1 MKPLTAHEGTWCSP
15 VNANVRRPDGQ
26 LGAGRILGRWSS
38 AETQKKAVANVTRR
52 GISFAEAST
61 VLEDP
66 LSTTFPDEAHSEG
79 EMRFLT
85 IGTSHRGRL
94 LVVAHT
100 ERNDTVRIISAR
112 RATRREREFY
122 AQDDPTKG

>member
-1 MKPLTAHEGTWCSP
+1 MQFEWDPQKAA
-15 VNANVRRPDGQ
+15 ANLKRHRP
-26 LGAGRILGRWSS
+26 
-38 AETQKKAVANVTRR
+38 
-52 GISFAEAST
+52 SFDEAAT

-66 LSTTFPDEAHSEG
+66 LSTTYPDEAHSEE

-85 IGTSHRGRL
+85 IGASHRGRV

-100 ERNDTVRIISAR
+100 ERNDTIRIISAR

-122 AQDDPTKG
+122 EQGKPTRG

>member
-1 MKPLTAHEGTWCSP
+1 VEFGWDPE
-15 VNANVRRPDGQ
+15 
-26 LGAGRILGRWSS
+26 
-38 AETQKKAVANVTRR
+38 KAAANVTRR
-52 GISFAEAST
+52 GISFTEAST

-100 ERNDTVRIISAR
+100 EGNDTIRIINAR
-112 RATRREREFY
+112 RATTRRREFY
-122 AQDDPTKG
+122 EQDDPTRG

>member
-1 MKPLTAHEGTWCSP
+1 MQFEWDSLKAAENFKKHRVSFHE
-15 VNANVRRPDGQ
+15 A
-26 LGAGRILGRWSS
+26 A
-38 AETQKKAVANVTRR
+38 A
-52 GISFAEAST
+52 

-66 LSTTFPDEAHSEG
+66 LSTTFPDEAHSER
-79 EMRFLT
+79 EAHFLT
-85 IGTSHRGRL
+85 IGASTRGQV

-122 AQDDPTKG
+122 EEGKSTQEGR